1 MDTSIHQTTATDG
14 HQATGTIPSVPP
26 SFKVHKEVIM
36 ILSGETETRLT
47 IQRALEACGYP
58 VVSAETQ
65 EQADAFFVSF
75 DGAIRLLI
83 TEISLNRKNSLDI
96 IASFR
101 ENNERLGVI
110 IVCEKISP
118 RERFDIHIA
127 GVIELVYKP
136 VEREELLRVVSRMV

>member
-1 MDTSIHQTTATDG
+1 
-14 HQATGTIPSVPP
+14 
-26 SFKVHKEVIM
+26 M

-136 VEREELLRVVSRMV
+136 VEREELLRVVGRMV